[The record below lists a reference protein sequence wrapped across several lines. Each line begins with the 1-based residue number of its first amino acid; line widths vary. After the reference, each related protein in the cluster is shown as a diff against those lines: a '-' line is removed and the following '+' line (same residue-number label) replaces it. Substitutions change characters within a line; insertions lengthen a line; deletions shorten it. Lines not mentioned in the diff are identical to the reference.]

1 MAGKV
6 RDMVRKAQESR
17 SNQRRKAFQGARGM
31 HEGLSRRS
39 GASALGIDENG
50 NPMETRSL
58 KGFKIVLDR
67 WHVGMSFK
75 HENKD
80 LLENMSWREVER
92 MLKEDNISRSPR
104 RFETHVIPAVRALK
118 HVRQGYDTEL
128 GQTDEL
134 LATLDQL
141 NMALAAKKSK
151 HTDKQLQDALK
162 TLTATDSELTRKQV
176 AVKYVVARGRITEAK
191 GMLETAL
198 KMEGS
203 ARDLQV
209 ARACAIL
216 VSIRNRLGAWRD
228 KQVSGIA
235 EYNLQKE
242 CALRTERDRWL
253 FAQFARFAVASK
265 VAYSFWLE
273 DPKKLNVLVEI
284 KRMIRTNVP
293 QVHILD
299 FIAQNNPLFKVDGRR
314 RRDAETHVAR
324 CQAGIQPKVG
334 AGIDYLIGHYAW
346 LYRYIRD
353 GKIEKTKD
361 KIRYLGVFVRAN
373 KPDYIH
379 EELSKDPDPYLLP
392 VLGPLGKAVAA
403 FEAGDIP
410 VAQKHFAA
418 CRDLI
423 RPFAYPG
430 VRR

>member
-6 RDMVRKAQESR
+6 RDMVRKAQETR
-17 SNQRRKAFQGARGM
+17 GKKRAETFQRARGM

-58 KGFKIVLDR
+58 RGFKIVLDR

-92 MLKEDNISRSPR
+92 MLKEDNISRTPR

-118 HVRQGYDTEL
+118 HVRQGYETEL

-134 LATLDQL
+134 LATLDKL

-151 HTDKQLQDALK
+151 HTGRQLQDALD
-162 TLTATDSELTRKQV
+162 TLTAADSELTRKQV

-191 GMLETAL
+191 GMLEAAL
-198 KMEGS
+198 RMEGNT
-203 ARDLQV
+203 RDLQV

-216 VSIRNRLGAWRD
+216 VSIRNRLGEWRD

-265 VAYSFWLE
+265 VAHSFWLD
-273 DPKKLNVLVEI
+273 DPKKLGVLIEI
-284 KRMIRTNVP
+284 ETMIRTNVP
-293 QVHILD
+293 QAHILD
-299 FIAQNNPLFKVDGRR
+299 FIAHNNTLFKVDGRR

-346 LYRYIRD
+346 LYRYIKD
-353 GKIEKTKD
+353 GKIDKAKD

-392 VLGPLGKAVAA
+392 VLEPLSKALDA
-403 FEAGDIP
+403 FKGGDIDA
-410 VAQKHFAA
+410 AQKHFAE
-418 CRDLI
+418 CRDLMKAY
-423 RPFAYPG
+423 AYPG
-430 VRR
+430 AR